1 MDISKLLQ
9 ENQILC
15 KVKAPASKEQL
26 LEMMAE
32 TLVKGNV
39 VTMQQDFLDAVIR
52 RENEM
57 TTQTQ
62 GGIALPHAC
71 HSSVNKLGLAIATVD
86 GEGIVFADGTDCN
99 CKLLFMIAIPEATP
113 AAHIPLYSFLA
124 DFILNSG
131 ALDKLMA
138 ADSPSEVIEFLKK
151 WQESTTQK
159 Q

>member
-1 MDISKLLQ
+1 MDITRLLQ

-39 VTMQQDFLDAVIR
+39 VTMRQDFLDAVLR

-86 GEGIVFADGTDCN
+86 GDGIAFADGADCN

-131 ALDKLMA
+131 SLDKLMA
-138 ADSPSEVIEFLKK
+138 TESASEVVELFKK